1 MRITSLKPSPGEH
14 RVMSLVH
21 QAHEYD
27 TCGICTDAVCAS
39 EGPSSSSNSSISG
52 LVVEYIVAIDVTRV
66 RFSADAHSL
75 AVRELIVM
83 FWLAWTHRRM
93 PVHPAASI
101 TVASIELSNM
111 DALGIEPRALRM
123 RSGCDIT
130 TPRAPAMLVRHGIN
144 RSQCAHGRQHRSY
157 WQSGLMHA
165 ISSSSSSS
173 G

>member
-1 MRITSLKPSPGEH
+1 MQEKDEGN
-14 RVMSLVH
+14 
-21 QAHEYD
+21 
-27 TCGICTDAVCAS
+27 DALNHS
-39 EGPSSSSNSSISG
+39 
-52 LVVEYIVAIDVTRV
+52 
-66 RFSADAHSL
+66 AHSL

-111 DALGIEPRALRM
+111 DALGIEP
-123 RSGCDIT
+123 T

-157 WQSGLMHA
+157 WQSGLMHV